1 MILGGNINI
10 QLFVLCFQIL
20 FGVQSKTDKGFYR
33 MTSILGYRNDG
44 RCGPNHRLRHGAP
57 SHCSVNGASPC
68 CSYQKESCGI
78 GEEYCE
84 CDGCTD
90 FRTFNLAQRDVSIH
104 LRRNERFFIISHL
117 TKHLNINN
125 WATIDHIQYSKK
137 TSQTRINYI
146 LIIRESH
153 CSKTQPLELDHCQL
167 KNCIRAKV
175 YEGKPRAQK
184 LRPQMKKKVITPR
197 VPKVSPHK
205 DYQDVAHIELKIAP
219 SICQRNKHFFLGCSG
234 ILNGEVKSCSVD
246 VRVSVEKNY
255 RLIHFNCDAIC
266 GTRSS
271 NNFEDQSW
279 THWSKGLCHQG
290 VLSRIRFCYD
300 HLSRKPAFD
309 CEGMD
314 IKLTDRI
321 SGDSK
326 VNAVEIKGCGKGSSG
341 ECKVKSN
348 EKVRVIFKMKA
359 GVKAKN
365 ITLVLSG
372 VIGDIRL
379 PMPNTKV
386 KDLCGEIKKGSCPLE
401 KDTDFTHELK
411 LKIPMKVIAE
421 VKYVNEDKK
430 TIACAQIPTQVY

>member
-137 TSQTRINYI
+137 TNQTRINYI

-167 KNCIRAKV
+167 KSNDINRIACFITLENYSSPKMKIVNKDCIRAKV

-184 LRPQMKKKVITPR
+184 LRPQMKKSYNSSLIEYTLIKLTQIDGKYNWYTHIG

-246 VRVSVEKNY
+246 VRISVEKNY

-314 IKLTDRI
+314 IKLT
-321 SGDSK
+321 
-326 VNAVEIKGCGKGSSG
+326 
-341 ECKVKSN
+341 EC
-348 EKVRVIFKMKA
+348 
-359 GVKAKN
+359 
-365 ITLVLSG
+365 
-372 VIGDIRL
+372 
-379 PMPNTKV
+379 
-386 KDLCGEIKKGSCPLE
+386 
-401 KDTDFTHELK
+401 
-411 LKIPMKVIAE
+411 
-421 VKYVNEDKK
+421 
-430 TIACAQIPTQVY
+430 